1 MKGDTPSTTQRRFPL
16 MCLTVTAPYSWL
28 LAGKLKRYETRS
40 WARSYRGL
48 LGIHTA
54 RGLGPVGG
62 PSGLLDLCAREPFR
76 TAMEQLGIKTP
87 LAEPRGAII
96 AVANL
101 TQIHTTEHV
110 LPIIRGTDEE
120 AFGNYDPGRF
130 ALQFTGMCRLRVPI
144 FTGGAQQLW
153 HFYPS
158 QPLARMLPDLL
169 EIPAKRQEV
178 PA

>member
-1 MKGDTPSTTQRRFPL
+1 MTPSTLQRRFPL
-16 MCLTVTAPYSWL
+16 TCLTVTAPYSWL

-40 WARSYRGL
+40 FARSYRGL

-62 PSGLLDLCAREPFR
+62 PSGLLELCAREPFR
-76 TAMEQLGIKTP
+76 TALEQMGITKP

-101 TQIHTTEHV
+101 AQIYTTEQI
-110 LPIIRGTDEE
+110 LPTIRGTDEE
-120 AFGNYDPGRF
+120 AFGNYEPERF
-130 ALQFTGMCRLRVPI
+130 AWQFAGMARLRVPI

-158 QPLARMLPDLL
+158 QPLARVLPELL
-169 EIPAKRQEV
+169 EIPAKREEV
-178 PA
+178 TT